1 MKIYKKKGNL
11 NYKEKRL
18 IKTLENFIATNKDN
32 EKALEGFET
41 ANNFAELQALH
52 DKYAVTD
59 VEFTEVEQETK
70 NEVVEEKT
78 ILDKH
83 NEFRNS
89 MKETMENKDLDL
101 DKQDTSFID
110 PMNREEPLVRSYVQ
124 GSSSLSEE
132 PINKEVRTSFD
143 EPLTFQDA
151 FDLPEEGESDGPTSS
166 SNSNSNNNQAK
177 KEPRQRP
184 QPLNPSFDDMSNA
197 KKKRSTKKMA
207 KYIVE
212 VTCMLAEKGFV
223 WYANKDINEAK
234 LAEYDISGEIDT
246 NLMLTL
252 EDGTEATIKQFFSS
266 QCLRAETLA
275 KISEEEKSDLS
286 DALAEVMLEK
296 GIAPTPMQEL
306 MLMTVSVLGKQAI
319 VLMQITAQNNQ
330 VLNQLRALKEPEQPK
345 QQPAPKQT
353 PPPQPQPEPKPK
365 PRTREQTPVGER
377 VPESVQYN
385 REEEYLS
392 EEQKLEM
399 NLTASNSNNIEGDFD
414 SIVIDTPIETKE

>member
-18 IKTLENFIATNKDN
+18 IQNLEKFLATNKDN
-32 EKALEGFET
+32 QEILQGFET
-41 ANNFAELQALH
+41 ANNYAELQALH

-59 VEFTEVEQETK
+59 VEFTEIS
-70 NEVVEEKT
+70 EEKVKED
-78 ILDKH
+78 IQNDIINKH
-83 NEFRNS
+83 KEFRDS
-89 MKETMENKDLDL
+89 IKESMENKDLDFS
-101 DKQDTSFID
+101 KQDTSFID

-124 GSSSLSEE
+124 GGDSLSEDFS
-132 PINKEVRTSFD
+132 NSEVKTTFD
-143 EPLTFQDA
+143 EPLTFKDA
-151 FDLPEEGESDGPTSS
+151 FEIPEDEPTSQS
-166 SNSNSNNNQAK
+166 SNPGNTTSSQQR

-184 QPLNPSFDDMSNA
+184 EPLNPSFDDMSNA

-252 EDGTEATIKQFFSS
+252 EDGQEITIRNFFAS
-266 QCLRAETLA
+266 QCLKAETLS

-306 MLMTVSVLGKQAI
+306 LLMTVSVLGKQAI
-319 VLMQITAQNNQ
+319 VLMQITAQNNN
-330 VLNQLRALKEPEQPK
+330 VLNQLRALRQPQEIKNEP
-345 QQPAPKQT
+345 T
-353 PPPQPQPEPKPK
+353 PPPAPQPKPK
-365 PRTREQTPVGER
+365 PEPEPKTRTREQTPVGER
-377 VPESVQYN
+377 VPEQFQYN

-392 EEQKLEM
+392 DEQKLEM
-399 NLTASNSNNIEGDFD
+399 NLKNTTVTEGDFD
-414 SIVIDTPIETKE
+414 NLVIDTPIETKE